1 MGSFTGSP
9 ECWALLISGLLV
21 GFGLIS
27 MGMRLQIMALTTIGA
42 LATALALGWA
52 GTATAHAQ
60 APQRSV
66 TDGFRELIDDANA
79 RAEALKKELGGFVA
93 GVEARPNPY
102 EAEAARMA
110 AQNVSRVR
118 QGFGLVGEVFGDE
131 VGDPLA
137 GVESDGAFYVAVSF
151 SMPPDVLRRL
161 ATDAHK
167 AGGKLVIRGLVE
179 GSFEKTL
186 LAARQVFDDKA
197 MNGVAIDPQVF
208 RAYKVDRVPT
218 FIVAR
223 EPVTPC
229 QDGVDCTSAA
239 TAHDKIAGNITTAEA
254 LRQISQRGRQAP
266 DIAHT
271 AFRRL
276 ESTF

>member
-9 ECWALLISGLLV
+9 ECWALLISGLLF

-27 MGMRLQIMALTTIGA
+27 TGMRLQIMPLTTIGA

-52 GTATAHAQ
+52 GTATAQAQ
-60 APQRSV
+60 VAQRSV

-79 RAEALKKELGGFVA
+79 RAEALKKDLGGFV
-93 GVEARPNPY
+93 GEVEARPNPY
-102 EAEAARMA
+102 EVDAARMA

-118 QGFGLVGEVFGDE
+118 QGFGMVGDVFGDD

-137 GVESDGAFYVAVSF
+137 NIEGDGAIYVAVSF

-161 ATDAHK
+161 AADVHK
-167 AGGKLVIRGLVE
+167 AGGKLVIRGLVQ

-239 TAHDKIAGNITTAEA
+239 TSHDKIAGNITTAEA
-254 LRQISQRGRQAP
+254 LLQISERGRQAP
-266 DIAHT
+266 DIART
-271 AFRRL
+271 ALAKL
-276 ESTF
+276 EDR